1 MRREDTLQCKP
12 FLYGRMGK
20 VMFKS
25 KIAAKLAAYFALAIL
40 VFAFVM
46 AFSFGHFFRENF
58 IARQQRALQYRAA
71 SVAAI
76 MGDNLERSRQREA
89 NERRNRD
96 AAAREGNQTG
106 NTAKD
111 SSLSGKDANRT
122 GSTAQDNSISGKDA
136 NGKAAS
142 ESAAKAVNPGSLLRS
157 RRLIA
162 YVNIIT
168 ADDVWVAN
176 KNGEIAMRTHIKEGD
191 MKEAPNYVRGHV
203 EHHKGPQ
210 GRGIP
215 PVFEGTTTVNSL
227 PQTYRDM
234 FRKGFKGESAVREE
248 FDKRINE
255 MMVLATAPIYDK
267 NGGVEGVL
275 MLRVPVFGLRHAFRE
290 ALEVFG
296 GCLVLALL
304 LALATAWFLSLKF
317 TKPLN
322 TMKDT
327 AEKLAAGDYAARCY
341 IQQNDEIGELAAT
354 LDSMAGRLEEAD
366 RETKKTEKIRK
377 EFIANISH
385 ELRTPVTV
393 VRGSLEALRDKVV
406 TEPADVE
413 RYYDTMYDET
423 LFLQRL
429 INDLLDLSRLQNVD
443 FPIEKEPLNFCEVV
457 QGAVRSA
464 RQLAREKNIT
474 VTCETDTPI
483 YKMTGDFGRLNQ
495 MLMIFLDNAVKFS
508 PENSNVEVKLA
519 NRRLTI
525 TDHGPGIKPEDLL
538 HVFDRF
544 YKTRGEN
551 NKTGSG
557 LGLAIAREIAE
568 RHIIALHMQSEYGKG
583 ATAVMELP
591 KPEELTAEEK
601 AEMA

>member
-1 MRREDTLQCKP
+1 
-12 FLYGRMGK
+12 
-20 VMFKS
+20 MFKS

-58 IARQQRALQYRAA
+58 IARQQRALQYRAL

-76 MGDNLERSRQREA
+76 MGDNLERSRVREA
-89 NERRNRD
+89 NEAKRAKQAKQAATTASGADASGNRTED
-96 AAAREGNQTG
+96 PQ
-106 NTAKD
+106 
-111 SSLSGKDANRT
+111 LSGQNENLKKQPDDA
-122 GSTAQDNSISGKDA
+122 G
-136 NGKAAS
+136 
-142 ESAAKAVNPGSLLRS
+142 KAVNPGSLMRS

-176 KNGEIAMRTHIKEGD
+176 KNGDIVMRTHIKEGD
-191 MKEAPNYVRGHV
+191 MKEVPSHVRGHV
-203 EHHKGPQ
+203 EHHKGAQ

-227 PQTYRDM
+227 PQVYRDM

-267 NGGVEGVL
+267 NGGVEAVL
-275 MLRVPVFGLRHAFRE
+275 MLRVPVFGLRHAFYE

-296 GCLVLALL
+296 GCLVLALI
-304 LALATAWFLSLKF
+304 LALGAAWFLSMKF

-322 TMKDT
+322 KMKDA
-327 AEKLAAGDYAARCY
+327 AEKLAAGDYTARCY
-341 IQQNDEIGELAAT
+341 VQQNDEIGELAVT
-354 LDSMAGRLEEAD
+354 LDGMAGRLEEAD
-366 RETKKTEKIRK
+366 RETKQTEKIRK

-393 VRGSLEALRDKVV
+393 MRGSLEALRDKVV
-406 TEPADVE
+406 TKPDDVA

-443 FPIEKEPLNFCEVV
+443 FPIDKEPLNFCEVI

-464 RQLAREKNIT
+464 RQLARDKNIT
-474 VTCETDTPI
+474 VSMELDTPM

-508 PENSNVEVKLA
+508 PENRSIEVKLA
-519 NRRLTI
+519 SRRLTI
-525 TDHGPGIKPEDLL
+525 TDHGPGIKGEDLL
-538 HVFDRF
+538 HIFDRF

-551 NKTGSG
+551 NKSGSG

-568 RHIIALHMQSEYGKG
+568 RHVIALSMQSEYGNG
-583 ATAVMELP
+583 STAVLELP

-601 AEMA
+601 SEMES

>member
-1 MRREDTLQCKP
+1 
-12 FLYGRMGK
+12 
-20 VMFKS
+20 MFKS

-58 IARQQRALQYRAA
+58 IARQQRSLQYRAA

-111 SSLSGKDANRT
+111 SSLSGKDAN
-122 GSTAQDNSISGKDA
+122 
-136 NGKAAS
+136 GKATS

-215 PVFEGTTTVNSL
+215 PVFEGTTTVNEL
-227 PQTYRDM
+227 PH
-234 FRKGFKGESAVREE
+234 
-248 FDKRINE
+248 E

-275 MLRVPVFGLRHAFRE
+275 MLRVPVFGLRHAFYE

-296 GCLVLALL
+296 WCLVAALILALG
-304 LALATAWFLSLKF
+304 AAWFLSMKF

-322 TMKDT
+322 KMKDT
-327 AEKLAAGDYAARCY
+327 AEKLAAGDYTARSY
-341 IQQNDEIGELAAT
+341 VKQNDEIGELAAT
-354 LDSMAGRLEEAD
+354 LDSMAVRW
-366 RETKKTEKIRK
+366 KKPIRK
-377 EFIANISH
+377 
-385 ELRTPVTV
+385 P
-393 VRGSLEALRDKVV
+393 
-406 TEPADVE
+406 
-413 RYYDTMYDET
+413 
-423 LFLQRL
+423 
-429 INDLLDLSRLQNVD
+429 
-443 FPIEKEPLNFCEVV
+443 
-457 QGAVRSA
+457 
-464 RQLAREKNIT
+464 
-474 VTCETDTPI
+474 
-483 YKMTGDFGRLNQ
+483 
-495 MLMIFLDNAVKFS
+495 
-508 PENSNVEVKLA
+508 
-519 NRRLTI
+519 NRR
-525 TDHGPGIKPEDLL
+525 K
-538 HVFDRF
+538 R
-544 YKTRGEN
+544 
-551 NKTGSG
+551 SG
-557 LGLAIAREIAE
+557 KNSSPTFPMNCAR
-568 RHIIALHMQSEYGKG
+568 R
-583 ATAVMELP
+583 
-591 KPEELTAEEK
+591 
-601 AEMA
+601 

>member
-1 MRREDTLQCKP
+1 
-12 FLYGRMGK
+12 
-20 VMFKS
+20 MFKS

-96 AAAREGNQTG
+96 AAAREANQTG

-122 GSTAQDNSISGKDA
+122 GNTAQDSSLSGKDA
-136 NGKAAS
+136 NGKAAP

-176 KNGEIAMRTHIKEGD
+176 KTGEIAMRTHIKEGD

-215 PVFEGTTTVNSL
+215 PVFEGTTTVN
-227 PQTYRDM
+227 D
-234 FRKGFKGESAVREE
+234 
-248 FDKRINE
+248 E

-275 MLRVPVFGLRHAFRE
+275 MLRVPVFGLRHAFYE

-296 GCLVLALL
+296 WCLVAALILALG
-304 LALATAWFLSLKF
+304 AAWFLSMKF

-322 TMKDT
+322 KMKDT
-327 AEKLAAGDYAARCY
+327 AEKLAAGDYTARSY
-341 IQQNDEIGELAAT
+341 VKQNDEIGELAAT
-354 LDSMAGRLEEAD
+354 LDSMAVRLEEAD
-366 RETKKTEKIRK
+366 KETKQTEKIRK

-443 FPIEKEPLNFCEVV
+443 FPIDKEPLNFCEVI

-464 RQLAREKNIT
+464 RQLARDKNIT
-474 VTCETDTPI
+474 VTSELDTPV
-483 YKMTGDFGRLNQ
+483 YKMTGDYGRLNQ

-508 PENSNVEVKLA
+508 PENSSIEVKLA
-519 NRRLTI
+519 SRRLTI
-525 TDHGPGIKPEDLL
+525 TDHGPGIKSEDLL
-538 HVFDRF
+538 HIFDRF
-544 YKTRGEN
+544 YKTRGED
-551 NKTGSG
+551 NKSGSG
-557 LGLAIAREIAE
+557 LGLAIAKEIAE
-568 RHIIALHMQSEYGKG
+568 RHVIALRMQSEYGKG
-583 ATAVMELP
+583 STAVMELP

-601 AEMA
+601 AEMEP

>member
-1 MRREDTLQCKP
+1 
-12 FLYGRMGK
+12 
-20 VMFKS
+20 
-25 KIAAKLAAYFALAIL
+25 
-40 VFAFVM
+40 
-46 AFSFGHFFRENF
+46 
-58 IARQQRALQYRAA
+58 
-71 SVAAI
+71 
-76 MGDNLERSRQREA
+76 
-89 NERRNRD
+89 
-96 AAAREGNQTG
+96 
-106 NTAKD
+106 
-111 SSLSGKDANRT
+111 
-122 GSTAQDNSISGKDA
+122 
-136 NGKAAS
+136 
-142 ESAAKAVNPGSLLRS
+142 
-157 RRLIA
+157 
-162 YVNIIT
+162 
-168 ADDVWVAN
+168 
-176 KNGEIAMRTHIKEGD
+176 
-191 MKEAPNYVRGHV
+191 V
-203 EHHKGPQ
+203 EHHNGPQ
-210 GRGIP
+210 GRDIP

-275 MLRVPVFGLRHAFRE
+275 MLRVPVFGLQRTFRE

-317 TKPLN
+317 TRPLN

-327 AEKLAAGDYAARCY
+327 AEKLAAGDYTARCY

-366 RETKKTEKIRK
+366 RETRQTEKIRK

-443 FPIEKEPLNFCEVV
+443 FPIDKEPLNFCEVV

-464 RQLAREKNIT
+464 RHLAREKNIT
-474 VTCETDTPI
+474 INCETDTPI

-508 PENSNVEVKLA
+508 PENSSVEVKLA

-525 TDHGPGIKPEDLL
+525 ADHGPGIKGEDLL

-544 YKTRGEN
+544 YKTRGEH
-551 NKTGSG
+551 NKSGSG

-568 RHIIALHMQSEYGKG
+568 RHVIALSMQSEYGKG

>member
-1 MRREDTLQCKP
+1 M
-12 FLYGRMGK
+12 
-20 VMFKS
+20 VKS

-58 IARQQRALQYRAA
+58 IARQQRGLSYRAA
-71 SVAAI
+71 CVAAI
-76 MGDNLERSRQREA
+76 MGDNLERSRMREA
-89 NERRNRD
+89 NEKNTGET
-96 AAAREGNQTG
+96 AAGASN
-106 NTAKD
+106 N
-111 SSLSGKDANRT
+111 SG
-122 GSTAQDNSISGKDA
+122 SGTEPPAAPGQNA
-136 NGKAAS
+136 NGKANPDT
-142 ESAAKAVNPGSLLRS
+142 EGKAINPGSLLRS

-176 KNGEIAMRTHIKEGD
+176 KNGDIVMRTHIKEGD
-191 MKEAPNYVRGHV
+191 MKEVPYNVRGRV
-203 EHHKGPQ
+203 EHHNGPQ
-210 GRGIP
+210 GRDIP
-215 PVFEGTTTVNSL
+215 PVFEGTATVNSL

-234 FRKGFKGESAVREE
+234 FRRGFKGESAVREE

-275 MLRVPVFGLRHAFRE
+275 MLRVPVFGLRHSFYE

-304 LALATAWFLSLKF
+304 LALVAAWFLSMKF

-322 TMKDT
+322 VMKDT
-327 AEKLAAGDYAARCY
+327 AERLASGDYTARCY

-354 LDSMAGRLEEAD
+354 LDGMAGRLEEAD
-366 RETKKTEKIRK
+366 RETKQTEKIRK

-443 FPIEKEPLNFCEVV
+443 FPIDKEPLNFCEVV
-457 QGAVRSA
+457 KGAVRSA
-464 RQLAREKNIT
+464 RHLAREKNIT
-474 VTCETDTPI
+474 INCEMDTPI

-495 MLMIFLDNAVKFS
+495 MLIIFLDNAVKFS
-508 PENSNVEVKLA
+508 PENSSVEVKLA

-525 TDHGPGIKPEDLL
+525 ADHGPGIKGEDLL

-551 NKTGSG
+551 NKSGSG

-568 RHIIALHMQSEYGKG
+568 RHVIALSMQSEFGKG

-591 KPEELTAEEK
+591 KPEELTAEEN

>member
-1 MRREDTLQCKP
+1 
-12 FLYGRMGK
+12 
-20 VMFKS
+20 MFKS

-58 IARQQRALQYRAA
+58 IERQQRGLAYRAA

-76 MGDNLERSRQREA
+76 MGDNLERSRMREA
-89 NERRNRD
+89 RE
-96 AAAREGNQTG
+96 AREKNAGGNAAGAG
-106 NTAKD
+106 NK
-111 SSLSGKDANRT
+111 SGNR
-122 GSTAQDNSISGKDA
+122 AENPVISGQNASVKA
-136 NGKAAS
+136 NPGM
-142 ESAAKAVNPGSLLRS
+142 ESKAVNPGNLLRS

-176 KNGEIAMRTHIKEGD
+176 KNGDIAMRTHIKEG
-191 MKEAPNYVRGHV
+191 
-203 EHHKGPQ
+203 
-210 GRGIP
+210 
-215 PVFEGTTTVNSL
+215 VFEGTTTVNSL

-275 MLRVPVFGLRHAFRE
+275 MLRVPVFGLKHAFRE

-304 LALATAWFLSLKF
+304 LALAAAWFLSMKF

-322 TMKDT
+322 VMKDT
-327 AEKLAAGDYAARCY
+327 AERLASGDYTARCY

-406 TEPADVE
+406 TEPVDVE

-443 FPIEKEPLNFCEVV
+443 FPMDKEPLNFCEVV

-464 RQLAREKNIT
+464 RHLAREKNIT
-474 VTCETDTPI
+474 INCETDTPI

-508 PENSNVEVKLA
+508 PENSSVEVKLA

-525 TDHGPGIKPEDLL
+525 ADHGPGIKGEDLL

-568 RHIIALHMQSEYGKG
+568 RHVIALSMQSEYGKG

>member
-1 MRREDTLQCKP
+1 
-12 FLYGRMGK
+12 
-20 VMFKS
+20 MFKS

-46 AFSFGHFFRENF
+46 AFSFGHFFRESF
-58 IARQQRALQYRAA
+58 IERQQRALTHRAA
-71 SVAAI
+71 NVAAI
-76 MGDNLERSRQREA
+76 MGDNLERSRQRE
-89 NERRNRD
+89 ERTKPEPQNGAAVAD
-96 AAAREGNQTG
+96 GTAQTGAAGTVQAAAPQ
-106 NTAKD
+106 AD
-111 SSLSGKDANRT
+111 P
-122 GSTAQDNSISGKDA
+122 GSPG
-136 NGKAAS
+136 
-142 ESAAKAVNPGSLLRS
+142 KAVNPAELLRS

-176 KNGEIAMRTHIKEGD
+176 KDGNIYMRTHLPEGD
-191 MKEAPNYVRGHV
+191 MKEVPKNVRGRV
-203 EHHKGPQ
+203 EEHKGPQ
-210 GRGIP
+210 GRDIR

-227 PQTYRDM
+227 AQVYRDM
-234 FRKGFKGESAVREE
+234 FRKGFKGESSVRED

-255 MMVLATAPIYDK
+255 MMVSATAPIYDK
-267 NGGVEGVL
+267 NGGVEAVL
-275 MLRVPVFGLRHAFRE
+275 MLRVPVFGLRQSFTE
-290 ALEVFG
+290 ALEVFV
-296 GCLVLALL
+296 GCLVLALVI
-304 LALATAWFLSLKF
+304 ALAVAWFLSMKF

-322 TMKDT
+322 KMKDA
-327 AEKLAAGDYAARCY
+327 AEKLAAGDYTARSY
-341 IQQNDEIGELAAT
+341 IVQNDEIGELATT
-354 LDSMAGRLEEAD
+354 LDSMAGRLEAAD
-366 RETKKTEKIRK
+366 RETKQTEKMRK

-406 TEPADVE
+406 TEPAEVE
-413 RYYDTMYDET
+413 RYHDTMYSET

-464 RQLAREKNIT
+464 RNLAREKNISIQ
-474 VTCETDTPI
+474 CEMDEPV
-483 YKMTGDFGRLNQ
+483 YKMTGDYGRLNQ
-495 MLMIFLDNAVKFS
+495 MLLIFLDNAVKFG
-508 PENSNVEVKLA
+508 PENSSVEVKLA
-519 NRRLTI
+519 NRRLTV
-525 TDHGPGIKPEDLL
+525 TDHGEGIKEEDLL

-544 YKTRGEN
+544 YKTRGEK

-568 RHIIALHMQSEYGKG
+568 RHAIAVSMRSEYGKG
-583 ATAVMELP
+583 ATAVLELP
-591 KPEELTAEEK
+591 KPEELSAEEK

>member
-1 MRREDTLQCKP
+1 
-12 FLYGRMGK
+12 
-20 VMFKS
+20 MFKS

-58 IARQQRALQYRAA
+58 IERQQRGLAYRAA

-76 MGDNLERSRQREA
+76 MGDNLERSRIREA
-89 NERRNRD
+89 
-96 AAAREGNQTG
+96 REKNAGE
-106 NTAKD
+106 TAV
-111 SSLSGKDANRT
+111 RT
-122 GSTAQDNSISGKDA
+122 
-136 NGKAAS
+136 
-142 ESAAKAVNPGSLLRS
+142 AVNPGTLLRS

-176 KNGEIAMRTHIKEGD
+176 KNGDIEMRTHIKEGD
-191 MKEAPNYVRGHV
+191 DMKEVPHNVRGRV
-203 EHHKGPQ
+203 EHHNGPQ
-210 GRGIP
+210 GRDIP

-275 MLRVPVFGLRHAFRE
+275 MLRVPVFGLRHAFYE

-296 GCLVLALL
+296 ACLVLALV
-304 LALATAWFLSLKF
+304 LALAAAWFLSMKF

-327 AEKLAAGDYAARCY
+327 AEKLAAGDYTARCY

-406 TEPADVE
+406 TEPVDVE

-464 RQLAREKNIT
+464 RHLAREKNIT
-474 VTCETDTPI
+474 IHCETDTPI

-508 PENSNVEVKLA
+508 PENSSVEVKLA

-525 TDHGPGIKPEDLL
+525 ADHGPGIKSEDLL

-568 RHIIALHMQSEYGKG
+568 RHVIALSMQSEYGKG

>member
-1 MRREDTLQCKP
+1 
-12 FLYGRMGK
+12 
-20 VMFKS
+20 
-25 KIAAKLAAYFALAIL
+25 
-40 VFAFVM
+40 
-46 AFSFGHFFRENF
+46 
-58 IARQQRALQYRAA
+58 
-71 SVAAI
+71 
-76 MGDNLERSRQREA
+76 
-89 NERRNRD
+89 
-96 AAAREGNQTG
+96 
-106 NTAKD
+106 
-111 SSLSGKDANRT
+111 
-122 GSTAQDNSISGKDA
+122 
-136 NGKAAS
+136 
-142 ESAAKAVNPGSLLRS
+142 
-157 RRLIA
+157 
-162 YVNIIT
+162 VNIIT

-176 KNGEIAMRTHIKEGD
+176 KNGDIVMRTHIKEGD
-191 MKEAPNYVRGHV
+191 MKEVPYNVRGHV

-210 GRGIP
+210 GRDIP
-215 PVFEGTTTVNSL
+215 PVFEGTATVNSL
-227 PQTYRDM
+227 PQVYRDM
-234 FRKGFKGESAVREE
+234 FRKGFKGESSVREE
-248 FDKRINE
+248 YDKRIKE

-267 NGGVEGVL
+267 KGGVEAVL
-275 MLRVPVFGLRHAFRE
+275 MLRVPVFGLRHSFYE

-296 GCLVLALL
+296 GCLVLALVM
-304 LALATAWFLSLKF
+304 ALGTAWFLSLKF

-322 TMKDT
+322 KMKDT
-327 AEKLAAGDYAARCY
+327 AEKLTAGDYSARCY
-341 IQQNDEIGELAAT
+341 VKQNNEIGELAST
-354 LDSMAGRLEEAD
+354 LDSMAGRLEIAD
-366 RETKKTEKIRK
+366 RETKQTEKIRK

-443 FPIEKEPLNFCEVV
+443 FPIDKEALNFCEVV

-464 RQLAREKNIT
+464 RHLAREKKINL
-474 VTCETDTPI
+474 VCDLDTAM

-508 PENSNVEVKLA
+508 PENSSVEVKLT

-525 TDHGPGIKPEDLL
+525 TDHGPGIKQEELL

-551 NKTGSG
+551 NKSGSG

-568 RHIIALHMQSEYGKG
+568 RHVIALSMKSEYGKG
-583 ATAVMELP
+583 ATAVLELP
-591 KPEELTAEEK
+591 KPEELSEEEK
-601 AEMA
+601 AALV

>member
-1 MRREDTLQCKP
+1 
-12 FLYGRMGK
+12 
-20 VMFKS
+20 MFKS

-58 IARQQRALQYRAA
+58 IARQQRGLSYRAA
-71 SVAAI
+71 CVAAI
-76 MGDNLERSRQREA
+76 MGDNLERSRMREA
-89 NERRNRD
+89 NEKNTGET
-96 AAAREGNQTG
+96 AAGAAN
-106 NTAKD
+106 N
-111 SSLSGKDANRT
+111 SG
-122 GSTAQDNSISGKDA
+122 SGTEPPAAPGQNA
-136 NGKAAS
+136 NGKANPDT
-142 ESAAKAVNPGSLLRS
+142 EGKAINPGSLLRS

-176 KNGEIAMRTHIKEGD
+176 KNGDIVMRTHIKEGD
-191 MKEAPNYVRGHV
+191 MKEVPYNVRGRV
-203 EHHKGPQ
+203 EHHNGPQ
-210 GRGIP
+210 GRDIP
-215 PVFEGTTTVNSL
+215 PVFEGTATVNSL

-234 FRKGFKGESAVREE
+234 FRRGFKGESAVREE

-275 MLRVPVFGLRHAFRE
+275 MLRVPVFGLRHSFYE

-304 LALATAWFLSLKF
+304 LALVAAWFLSMKF

-322 TMKDT
+322 VMKDT
-327 AEKLAAGDYAARCY
+327 AERLASGDYTARCY

-354 LDSMAGRLEEAD
+354 LDGMAGRLEEAD
-366 RETKKTEKIRK
+366 RETKQTEKIRK

-443 FPIEKEPLNFCEVV
+443 FPIDKEPLNFCEVV
-457 QGAVRSA
+457 KGAVRSA
-464 RQLAREKNIT
+464 RHLAREKNIT
-474 VTCETDTPI
+474 INCEMDTPI

-508 PENSNVEVKLA
+508 PENSSVEVKLA

-525 TDHGPGIKPEDLL
+525 ADHGPGIKGEDLL

-551 NKTGSG
+551 NKSGSG

-568 RHIIALHMQSEYGKG
+568 RHVIALSMQSEFGKG

-591 KPEELTAEEK
+591 KPEELTAEEN

>member
-1 MRREDTLQCKP
+1 
-12 FLYGRMGK
+12 
-20 VMFKS
+20 MFKS

-58 IARQQRALQYRAA
+58 IERQQRALTYRAA

-76 MGDNLERSRQREA
+76 MGDNLERSRMREA
-89 NERRNRD
+89 QGENGRRR
-96 AAAREGNQTG
+96 AAAPQDAKTGERQPETPVLAGQDVKEKADPEAEG
-106 NTAKD
+106 
-111 SSLSGKDANRT
+111 R
-122 GSTAQDNSISGKDA
+122 
-136 NGKAAS
+136 
-142 ESAAKAVNPGSLLRS
+142 AVNPGSLLRS

-176 KNGEIAMRTHIKEGD
+176 KNGDIVMRTHIKEGD
-191 MKEAPNYVRGHV
+191 MKEVPYNVRGRV

-210 GRGIP
+210 GRDIP
-215 PVFEGTTTVNSL
+215 PVFEGTTTVSSL
-227 PQTYRDM
+227 PQVYRDM

-255 MMVLATAPIYDK
+255 LMVLATAPIYDK

-275 MLRVPVFGLRHAFRE
+275 MLRVPVFGLRHAFYE

-296 GCLVLALL
+296 ACLVLALI
-304 LALATAWFLSLKF
+304 LALAAAWFLSNKF

-322 TMKDT
+322 KMKDT
-327 AEKLAAGDYAARCY
+327 AEKLAAGEYTARCY
-341 IQQNDEIGELAAT
+341 VQQNDEIGELAAT

-366 RETKKTEKIRK
+366 RETKQTEKIRK

-443 FPIEKEPLNFCEVV
+443 FPIDKEPLNFCEVV

-464 RQLAREKNIT
+464 RHLAREKNINI
-474 VTCETDTPI
+474 TCETDTQI

-495 MLMIFLDNAVKFS
+495 MLMIFLDNAIKFS
-508 PENSNVEVKLA
+508 PENSSVEVKLTD
-519 NRRLTI
+519 RILTI
-525 TDHGPGIKPEDLL
+525 ADHGPGIKKEDLV
-538 HVFDRF
+538 HMFERF
-544 YKTRGEN
+544 YKTRGEA
-551 NKTGSG
+551 NKSGSG

-568 RHIIALHMQSEYGKG
+568 RHVIAARMVSEYGKG
-583 ATAVMELP
+583 ATAVLELP
-591 KPEELTAEEK
+591 KPEELSPEEK
-601 AEMA
+601 AEMV

>member
-1 MRREDTLQCKP
+1 M
-12 FLYGRMGK
+12 
-20 VMFKS
+20 
-25 KIAAKLAAYFALAIL
+25 
-40 VFAFVM
+40 
-46 AFSFGHFFRENF
+46 
-58 IARQQRALQYRAA
+58 
-71 SVAAI
+71 
-76 MGDNLERSRQREA
+76 REA
-89 NERRNRD
+89 REKNTGET
-96 AAAREGNQTG
+96 AAGTENKSGSGTEAPAVSGQS
-106 NTAKD
+106 AKA
-111 SSLSGKDANRT
+111 GPAA
-122 GSTAQDNSISGKDA
+122 GS
-136 NGKAAS
+136 
-142 ESAAKAVNPGSLLRS
+142 KAVNPGSLLRS

-176 KNGEIAMRTHIKEGD
+176 KNGDIAMRTHIKEGD
-191 MKEAPNYVRGHV
+191 DMKEAPSYVRGHV

>member
-1 MRREDTLQCKP
+1 
-12 FLYGRMGK
+12 
-20 VMFKS
+20 MFKS

-58 IARQQRALQYRAA
+58 IERQQRALAYRAA

-76 MGDNLERSRQREA
+76 MGDNLERSRMREAREA
-89 NERRNRD
+89 NEKNTGN
-96 AAAREGNQTG
+96 AAAP
-106 NTAKD
+106 A
-111 SSLSGKDANRT
+111 ANRS
-122 GSTAQDNSISGKDA
+122 GSGPETPAVSGQPAKAEANPDTAG
-136 NGKAAS
+136 
-142 ESAAKAVNPGSLLRS
+142 KAVNPGSLLRS

-176 KNGEIAMRTHIKEGD
+176 RNGDIVMRTHIKEGD
-191 MKEAPNYVRGHV
+191 MKEVPNNVRGRV

-210 GRGIP
+210 GRDIP
-215 PVFEGTTTVNSL
+215 PVFEGTATVNSL
-227 PQTYRDM
+227 PQVYRDM

-275 MLRVPVFGLRHAFRE
+275 LLRVPVFGLQRAFRE

-296 GCLVLALL
+296 GCLVLALI
-304 LALATAWFLSLKF
+304 LALAAAWFLSLKF
-317 TKPLN
+317 TRPLN
-322 TMKDT
+322 IMKDT
-327 AEKLAAGDYAARCY
+327 AEKLAAGDYTARCY

-354 LDSMAGRLEEAD
+354 LDGMAGRLEEAD
-366 RETKKTEKIRK
+366 RETKQTEKIRK

-406 TEPADVE
+406 TEPAEVE

-443 FPIEKEPLNFCEVV
+443 FPIDKEPLNFCEVI
-457 QGAVRSA
+457 QSAVRSA
-464 RQLAREKNIT
+464 RHLAREKNIT
-474 VTCETDTPI
+474 LECEMDTPV

-508 PENSNVEVKLA
+508 PENGRVEIKLA
-519 NRRLTI
+519 NRRLTV
-525 TDHGPGIKPEDLL
+525 TDHGPGIKKEDLL

-551 NKTGSG
+551 NKSGSG

-568 RHIIALHMQSEYGKG
+568 RHVIALSMQSEYGKG

-591 KPEELTAEEK
+591 KPEELSAEEK

>member
-1 MRREDTLQCKP
+1 
-12 FLYGRMGK
+12 
-20 VMFKS
+20 MFKS

-58 IARQQRALQYRAA
+58 IERQQRGLAYRAA

-76 MGDNLERSRQREA
+76 MGDNLERSRMREA
-89 NERRNRD
+89 
-96 AAAREGNQTG
+96 REAGEKKAG
-106 NTAKD
+106 ETAV
-111 SSLSGKDANRT
+111 RT
-122 GSTAQDNSISGKDA
+122 
-136 NGKAAS
+136 
-142 ESAAKAVNPGSLLRS
+142 AVNPGALLRS

-176 KNGEIAMRTHIKEGD
+176 KNGDIEMRTHIKEGD
-191 MKEAPNYVRGHV
+191 DMKEVPHNVRGRV
-203 EHHKGPQ
+203 EHHNGPQ
-210 GRGIP
+210 GRDIP

-483 YKMTGDFGRLNQ
+483 YKMTGDVGLLNQ
-495 MLMIFLDNAVKFS
+495 MLVILLDNAGKFG
-508 PENSNVEVKLA
+508 PENSNVEVRLA

-568 RHIIALHMQSEYGKG
+568 RHVIALSMQSEYGKG

>member
-1 MRREDTLQCKP
+1 
-12 FLYGRMGK
+12 
-20 VMFKS
+20 MFKS

-58 IARQQRALQYRAA
+58 IERQQRGLAYRAA

-76 MGDNLERSRQREA
+76 MGDNLERSRMREVREA
-89 NERRNRD
+89 EEKNAGN
-96 AAAREGNQTG
+96 AAASTEIKSGNRAE
-106 NTAKD
+106 NPV
-111 SSLSGKDANRT
+111 
-122 GSTAQDNSISGKDA
+122 ISGQNASVKA
-136 NGKAAS
+136 NPGM
-142 ESAAKAVNPGSLLRS
+142 ESKAVNPGSLLRS

-176 KNGEIAMRTHIKEGD
+176 KNGDIAMRTHIKEGD
-191 MKEAPNYVRGHV
+191 DMKEAPSYVRGHV

-275 MLRVPVFGLRHAFRE
+275 MLRVPVFGLKHAFRE

-304 LALATAWFLSLKF
+304 LALAAAWFLSMKF

-322 TMKDT
+322 VMKDT
-327 AEKLAAGDYAARCY
+327 AERLASGDYTARCY

-406 TEPADVE
+406 TEPVDVE

-443 FPIEKEPLNFCEVV
+443 FPMDKEPLNFCEVV

-464 RQLAREKNIT
+464 RHLAREKNIT
-474 VTCETDTPI
+474 IHCETDTPI

-525 TDHGPGIKPEDLL
+525 ADHGPGIKSEDLL

-568 RHIIALHMQSEYGKG
+568 RHVIALSMQSEYGKG

>member
-1 MRREDTLQCKP
+1 
-12 FLYGRMGK
+12 
-20 VMFKS
+20 MFKS

-46 AFSFGHFFRENF
+46 AFSFGHFFRESV
-58 IARQQRALQYRAA
+58 IERQQRGLAYRAA

-76 MGDNLERSRQREA
+76 MGDNLERSRMREA
-89 NERRNRD
+89 REAEEKNAGN
-96 AAAREGNQTG
+96 AAATTEPKSGSGTANKSGNRAETPVI
-106 NTAKD
+106 
-111 SSLSGKDANRT
+111 SGQDATVKANPGT
-122 GSTAQDNSISGKDA
+122 GS
-136 NGKAAS
+136 
-142 ESAAKAVNPGSLLRS
+142 KAVNPGSLLRS

-176 KNGEIAMRTHIKEGD
+176 KNGDIAMRTHIKEGD
-191 MKEAPNYVRGHV
+191 DMKEAPSYVRGHV

-275 MLRVPVFGLRHAFRE
+275 MLRVPVFGLRHAFYE

-296 GCLVLALL
+296 ACLVLALV
-304 LALATAWFLSLKF
+304 LALVAAWFLSMKF

-322 TMKDT
+322 VMKDT
-327 AEKLAAGDYAARCY
+327 AERLASGDYSARCY

-508 PENSNVEVKLA
+508 PENSSVEVKLA

-525 TDHGPGIKPEDLL
+525 ADHGPGIKSEDLL

-568 RHIIALHMQSEYGKG
+568 RHVIALRMQSEYGKG
-583 ATAVMELP
+583 TTAVMELP
-591 KPEELTAEEK
+591 KPEELSAEEK

>member
-1 MRREDTLQCKP
+1 MYAVL
-12 FLYGRMGK
+12 LYGRMGK
-20 VMFKS
+20 DMFKS

-58 IARQQRALQYRAA
+58 IARQQRALQYRAS

-76 MGDNLERSRQREA
+76 MGDNLERSRLREA
-89 NERRNRD
+89 NEKSNRD
-96 AAAREGNQTG
+96 ASAR
-106 NTAKD
+106 
-111 SSLSGKDANRT
+111 DANRA
-122 GSTAQDNSISGKDA
+122 GSTAQGSSLSGKDA
-136 NGKAAS
+136 NGKAAP

-191 MKEAPNYVRGHV
+191 MKEAPSYVRGHV

-215 PVFEGTTTVNSL
+215 PVFEGTTTVNEL
-227 PQTYRDM
+227 PQVYRDM
-234 FRKGFKGESAVREE
+234 
-248 FDKRINE
+248 

-275 MLRVPVFGLRHAFRE
+275 MLRVPVFGLRHAFYE

-296 GCLVLALL
+296 WCLVAALILALG
-304 LALATAWFLSLKF
+304 AAWFLSMKF

-322 TMKDT
+322 KMKDT
-327 AEKLAAGDYAARCY
+327 AEKLAAGDYTARSY
-341 IQQNDEIGELAAT
+341 VKQNDEIGELAAT
-354 LDSMAGRLEEAD
+354 LDSMAVRLEEAD
-366 RETKKTEKIRK
+366 KETKQTEKIRK

-443 FPIEKEPLNFCEVV
+443 FPIDKEPLNFCEVI

-464 RQLAREKNIT
+464 RQLARDKNIT
-474 VTCETDTPI
+474 VTSELDTPV
-483 YKMTGDFGRLNQ
+483 YKMTGDYGRLNQ

-508 PENSNVEVKLA
+508 PENSSIEVKLA
-519 NRRLTI
+519 SRRLTI
-525 TDHGPGIKPEDLL
+525 TDHGPGIKSEDLL
-538 HVFDRF
+538 HIFDRF
-544 YKTRGEN
+544 YKTRGED
-551 NKTGSG
+551 NKSGSG
-557 LGLAIAREIAE
+557 LGLAIAKEIAE
-568 RHIIALHMQSEYGKG
+568 RHVIALRMQSEYGKG
-583 ATAVMELP
+583 STAVLELP

-601 AEMA
+601 AEMEP

>member
-1 MRREDTLQCKP
+1 
-12 FLYGRMGK
+12 
-20 VMFKS
+20 MFKS
-25 KIAAKLAAYFALAIL
+25 KIAAKLAAYFALAVL

-46 AFSFGHFFRENF
+46 AFSFGHFFRENA
-58 IARQQRALQYRAA
+58 IERQQRALTRRAA
-71 SVAAI
+71 HVAAI
-76 MGDNLERSRQREA
+76 MGDNLERFRQREDRVKP
-89 NERRNRD
+89 ESQKET
-96 AAAREGNQTG
+96 AAADGTVQAGTAGSAQTAAPQAG
-106 NTAKD
+106 PG
-111 SSLSGKDANRT
+111 SSGK
-122 GSTAQDNSISGKDA
+122 S
-136 NGKAAS
+136 
-142 ESAAKAVNPGSLLRS
+142 VNPVELLHS

-168 ADDVWVAN
+168 ADDVWVAS
-176 KNGEIAMRTHIKEGD
+176 KDGKIYMRNHLAEGD
-191 MKEAPNYVRGHV
+191 MKEVPNIHGRI
-203 EHHKGPQ
+203 ERSKGPQ
-210 GRGIP
+210 GRDIP

-227 PQTYRDM
+227 PQVYRDM
-234 FRKGFKGESAVREE
+234 FRNGFKGESAVRED

-255 MMVLATAPIYDK
+255 MMVSATAPIYDK
-267 NGGVEGVL
+267 NGGVEAVL
-275 MLRVPVFGLRHAFRE
+275 MLRVPVFGLRQSFAE

-296 GCLVLALL
+296 GCLVLALVI
-304 LALATAWFLSLKF
+304 AMAVAWFLSMKF

-322 TMKDT
+322 KMKDA
-327 AEKLAAGDYAARCY
+327 AEKLAAGDYTARSY
-341 IQQNDEIGELAAT
+341 VTQNDEIGELAAT

-366 RETKKTEKIRK
+366 RETKQTEKMRK

-406 TEPADVE
+406 TEPAEVE
-413 RYYDTMYDET
+413 RYHDTMYNET

-464 RQLAREKNIT
+464 RNLAREKNIT
-474 VTCETDTPI
+474 VQCELDEPV
-483 YKMTGDFGRLNQ
+483 YKMTGDYGRLNQ

-508 PENSNVEVKLA
+508 PENSSVEVKLA
-519 NRRLTI
+519 NRRLTV
-525 TDHGPGIKPEDLL
+525 TDHGEGIKEEDLL

-544 YKTRGEN
+544 YKTRGEK

-568 RHIIALHMQSEYGKG
+568 RHAIAVSMHSEYGKG
-583 ATAVMELP
+583 ATAVLELP
-591 KPEELTAEEK
+591 KPEELSAEEK

>member
-1 MRREDTLQCKP
+1 
-12 FLYGRMGK
+12 
-20 VMFKS
+20 MFKS

-58 IARQQRALQYRAA
+58 IARQQRALQYRAS

-76 MGDNLERSRQREA
+76 MGDNLERSRLREA
-89 NERRNRD
+89 NEKRNRD
-96 AAAREGNQTG
+96 ASVRDANRTG
-106 NTAKD
+106 NTAQD
-111 SSLSGKDANRT
+111 NSLSGKDA
-122 GSTAQDNSISGKDA
+122 K
-136 NGKAAS
+136 GKATP

-176 KNGEIAMRTHIKEGD
+176 KNGDIAMRTHIKEGD
-191 MKEAPNYVRGHV
+191 MQEAPNYVRGHV

-215 PVFEGTTTVNSL
+215 PVFEGTTTVNEL
-227 PQTYRDM
+227 PQVYRDM

-255 MMVLATAPIYDK
+255 M
-267 NGGVEGVL
+267 VL
-275 MLRVPVFGLRHAFRE
+275 MLRVPVFGLRHAFYE

-296 GCLVLALL
+296 WCLVAALILALG
-304 LALATAWFLSLKF
+304 AAWFLSMKF

-322 TMKDT
+322 KMKDT
-327 AEKLAAGDYAARCY
+327 AEKLAAGDYTARSY
-341 IQQNDEIGELAAT
+341 VKQNDEIGELAAT
-354 LDSMAGRLEEAD
+354 LDSMAVRLEEAD
-366 RETKKTEKIRK
+366 KETKQTEKIRK

-443 FPIEKEPLNFCEVV
+443 FPIDKEPLNFCEVI

-464 RQLAREKNIT
+464 RQLARDKNIT
-474 VTCETDTPI
+474 VTSELDTPV
-483 YKMTGDFGRLNQ
+483 YKMTGDYGRLNQ

-508 PENSNVEVKLA
+508 PENSSIEVKLA
-519 NRRLTI
+519 SRRLTI
-525 TDHGPGIKPEDLL
+525 TDHGPGIKSEDLL
-538 HVFDRF
+538 HIFDRF
-544 YKTRGEN
+544 YKTRGED
-551 NKTGSG
+551 NKSGSG
-557 LGLAIAREIAE
+557 LGLAIAKEIAE
-568 RHIIALHMQSEYGKG
+568 RHVIALRMQSEYGKG
-583 ATAVMELP
+583 STAVMELP

-601 AEMA
+601 AEMEP

>member
-1 MRREDTLQCKP
+1 MYAG

-20 VMFKS
+20 DMFKS

-58 IARQQRALQYRAA
+58 IARQQRALQYRAS

-76 MGDNLERSRQREA
+76 MGDNLERSRLREA
-89 NERRNRD
+89 NEKRNRE
-96 AAAREGNQTG
+96 AAAREANRTG
-106 NTAKD
+106 NTAQD

-122 GSTAQDNSISGKDA
+122 GSTAQGSSLSGKDA
-136 NGKAAS
+136 NGKAAP

-191 MKEAPNYVRGHV
+191 MKEAPSYVRGHV

-215 PVFEGTTTVNSL
+215 PVFEGTTTVNEL
-227 PQTYRDM
+227 PQVYRDM

-275 MLRVPVFGLRHAFRE
+275 MLRVPVFGLRHAFYE

-296 GCLVLALL
+296 WCLVAALILALG
-304 LALATAWFLSLKF
+304 AAWFLSMKF

-322 TMKDT
+322 KMKDT
-327 AEKLAAGDYAARCY
+327 AEKLAAGDYTARSY
-341 IQQNDEIGELAAT
+341 VKQNDEIGELAAT
-354 LDSMAGRLEEAD
+354 LDSMAVRLEEAD
-366 RETKKTEKIRK
+366 KETKQTEKIRK

-406 TEPADVE
+406 TEPV
-413 RYYDTMYDET
+413 
-423 LFLQRL
+423 
-429 INDLLDLSRLQNVD
+429 QNVD
-443 FPIEKEPLNFCEVV
+443 FPIDKEPLNFCEVI

-464 RQLAREKNIT
+464 RQLARDKNIT
-474 VTCETDTPI
+474 VTSELDTPV
-483 YKMTGDFGRLNQ
+483 YKMTGDYGRLNQ

-508 PENSNVEVKLA
+508 PENSSIEVKLA
-519 NRRLTI
+519 SRRLTI
-525 TDHGPGIKPEDLL
+525 TDHGPGIKSEDLL
-538 HVFDRF
+538 HIFDRF
-544 YKTRGEN
+544 YKTRGED
-551 NKTGSG
+551 NKSGSG
-557 LGLAIAREIAE
+557 LGLAIAKEIAE
-568 RHIIALHMQSEYGKG
+568 RHVIALRMQSEYGKG
-583 ATAVMELP
+583 STAVMELP

-601 AEMA
+601 AEMEP